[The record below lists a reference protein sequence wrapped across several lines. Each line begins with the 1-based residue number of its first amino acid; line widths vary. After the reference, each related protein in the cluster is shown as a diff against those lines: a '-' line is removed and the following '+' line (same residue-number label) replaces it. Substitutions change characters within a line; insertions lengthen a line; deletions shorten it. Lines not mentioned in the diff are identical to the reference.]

1 MKENSNMNDDK
12 QKARAFLE
20 RDRLRYIVH
29 LKMLYIYPNDLHCYY
44 TQSGSSV
51 GILLL
56 LPTNVSRFDAKTYPS
71 TSYVVFPASTDKAA
85 AQRWL
90 PLIPTDTKLVFKLI
104 SDHDKEVIQTRFQ
117 LRRITSFLSYT
128 SPPDAQ
134 FTHSTHVVV
143 SETLDETLLPLYARN
158 GYQDDEVRAYFS
170 ANEAISFAIYK
181 QGEPISACFA
191 FPNFKE
197 VWEIGAVHTLK
208 SERKKGY
215 AKEVVETALK
225 VLQRKTYAPRYNT
238 HEDNTPSIRLA
249 QRLSLD
255 KFLTM
260 EHYLALW

>member
-1 MKENSNMNDDK
+1 MKANTNMNDEK
-12 QKARAFLE
+12 QKALAFLE

-29 LKMLYIYPNDLHCYY
+29 LKMLYAYPNDLHSYY

-90 PLIPTDTKLVFKLI
+90 PLIPADGKMVFKLI
-104 SDHDKEVIQTRFQ
+104 SDHDKEVIQTKFQ
-117 LRRITSFLSYT
+117 LRRITSFVSYT

-134 FTHSTHVVV
+134 FTHSKHVVV
-143 SETLDETLLPLYARN
+143 SEKLDETLLPLYARN
-158 GYQDDEVRAYFS
+158 GYQDDEVQAYFS
-170 ANEAISFAIYK
+170 AKEAISFAIYNK

-191 FPNFKE
+191 FRNFKD
-197 VWEIGAVHTLK
+197 VWEIGAVHTLT

-225 VLQRKTYAPRYNT
+225 VLQRRTYAPRYQT

-249 QRLSLD
+249 QSLALD

-260 EHYLALW
+260 EHYLAL